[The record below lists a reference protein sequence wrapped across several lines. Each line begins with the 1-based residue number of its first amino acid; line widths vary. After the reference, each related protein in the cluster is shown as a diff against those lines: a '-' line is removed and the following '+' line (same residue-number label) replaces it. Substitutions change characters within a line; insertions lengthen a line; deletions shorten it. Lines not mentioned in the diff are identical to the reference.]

1 MAIKT
6 MEELRNSV
14 DIILNE
20 RTDDEAL
27 AFIEDFTDTIGELE
41 KRVDENVNWKE
52 KFEQNDREW
61 REKYRKRFFEGKDDE
76 EIEKTVVTE
85 KRSYDELFDVK

>member
-41 KRVDENVNWKE
+41 KRVEENVNWKE
-52 KFEQNDREW
+52 KYEQNDREW
-61 REKYRKRFFEGKDDE
+61 REKYRKRFFEGNDDE
-76 EIEKTVVTE
+76 ELEETVVTE

>member
-1 MAIKT
+1 MAIRT
-6 MEELRNSV
+6 MEELRNAV

-20 RTDDEAL
+20 RTDDDAL

-41 KRVDENVNWKE
+41 KRVNENVNWKE

-61 REKYRKRFFEGKDDE
+61 REKYRKRFFEGNDDE
-76 EIEKTVVTE
+76 EIEETVVTE

>member
-1 MAIKT
+1 MAIRT

-41 KRVDENVNWKE
+41 KRVEENVNWKE
-52 KFEQNDREW
+52 KYEQNDREW
-61 REKYRKRFFEGKDDE
+61 REKYRKRFFEGNDE
-76 EIEKTVVTE
+76 EEFEETVVTE

>member
-1 MAIKT
+1 MAIRT
-6 MEELRNSV
+6 MEELRKSV

-41 KRVDENVNWKE
+41 KRVEESVNWKE
-52 KFEQNDREW
+52 KYEQNDREW
-61 REKYRKRFFEGKDDE
+61 REKYRKRFFEGNDDE
-76 EIEKTVVTE
+76 ELEETVVTE

>member
-41 KRVDENVNWKE
+41 KRAEENVKWKE
-52 KFEQNDREW
+52 KYEQNDREW
-61 REKYRKRFFEGKDDE
+61 REKYRKRFFEGKDEE
-76 EIEKTVVTE
+76 EIEETVVTE